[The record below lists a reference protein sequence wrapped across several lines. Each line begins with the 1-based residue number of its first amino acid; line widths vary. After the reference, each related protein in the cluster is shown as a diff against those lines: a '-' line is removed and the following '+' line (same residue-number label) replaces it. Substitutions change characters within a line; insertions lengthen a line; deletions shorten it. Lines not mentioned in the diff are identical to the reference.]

1 MEFEHSKFG
10 KCVLSEI
17 TQKQLEDFSK
27 ASRGEPDQLMTVWR
41 GNCVRAAS
49 EIGFLV
55 EPKITKEDVDNANP
69 GLIRWLADCIAQ
81 MIAEANDID
90 PLS

>member
-1 MEFEHSKFG
+1 MEFEHNKFG
-10 KCVLSEI
+10 KCVLAEI
-17 TQKQLEDFSK
+17 TQKQLEDFSE
-27 ASRGEPDQLMTVWR
+27 ASRGESNQLMTVWR

-69 GLIRWLADCIAQ
+69 GLIRWISDCIAQ
-81 MIAEANDID
+81 MIAEASDID